1 MQESP
6 GSAHTLSLVSGA
18 LFVVHLACPAVW
30 EPPCLQ
36 TDAKMFIKSQ
46 MGPSG
51 SLLPTSGL
59 DLCCSP
65 SRRHSTALARTDGQS
80 GWSSQ
85 PCRLCFQLCEN
96 LSHKR
101 QSWSP
106 GSQAQGQPLWGPTP
120 NKQDSCAPESSPAFL
135 WVWSPGLTSYLCELA
150 RLKAS
155 QALCEMGLCL
165 RPISL
170 PGRCGVVWLGPGC
183 AWVHFPVLLALPH
196 PNSVG
201 GVSLQPGLFPEV
213 QQGSRHPLVFPDRRG
228 AGRRGW
234 GPARKREEA
243 GWVGW
248 GQVALCSHL
257 PSSRAPPPQGCPAA

>member
-1 MQESP
+1 MPCGCHCVDPNQTFQFLWKSRQLTGDPEGLSLRAGAEQKLPARPGQALPCSHVSPTPGLSSASLQESP

-120 NKQDSCAPESSPAFL
+120 NKQDS
-135 WVWSPGLTSYLCELA
+135 
-150 RLKAS
+150 
-155 QALCEMGLCL
+155 
-165 RPISL
+165 
-170 PGRCGVVWLGPGC
+170 
-183 AWVHFPVLLALPH
+183 
-196 PNSVG
+196 
-201 GVSLQPGLFPEV
+201 
-213 QQGSRHPLVFPDRRG
+213 
-228 AGRRGW
+228 
-234 GPARKREEA
+234 
-243 GWVGW
+243 
-248 GQVALCSHL
+248 
-257 PSSRAPPPQGCPAA
+257 